1 MKEKRRES
9 STSVKSR
16 VEGKVSFMVIKQ
28 LSVFLQ
34 NELGRLEEVTD
45 ILYKHNINISALSI
59 AETAEYGVLRMI
71 VDDTGKASEALKA
84 EDFNVKVSDVICVE
98 SPDVPGELHKNLQL
112 LTGAGINLSYMYGYS
127 NGGTARLIMKVSDPV
142 KAMELLK

>member
-1 MKEKRRES
+1 MI
-9 STSVKSR
+9 
-16 VEGKVSFMVIKQ
+16 IKQ

-45 ILYKHNINISALSI
+45 ILYKHNINITALSI

-71 VDDTGKASEALKA
+71 VNDIDKAAAALK
-84 EDFNVKVSDVICVE
+84 EDDFSVKISDVICIE
-98 SPDVPGELHKNLQL
+98 SPDVPGELHKNLL
-112 LTGAGINLSYMYGYS
+112 LLSGAGINLSYMYGYS

-142 KAMELLK
+142 KAIQLLK

>member
-1 MKEKRRES
+1 MI
-9 STSVKSR
+9 
-16 VEGKVSFMVIKQ
+16 IKQ

-45 ILYKHNINISALSI
+45 ILYQRDINISALCI

-71 VDDTGKASEALKA
+71 VSDIDKAAEVLKE
-84 EDFNVKVSDVICVE
+84 EDFSVKITNVICME
-98 SPDVPGELHKNLQL
+98 TPDVPGELHKALRVLSAQ
-112 LTGAGINLSYMYGYS
+112 GINLSYMYGYS
-127 NGGTARLIMKVSDPV
+127 NGGTARLILKVSDPE

>member
-1 MKEKRRES
+1 
-9 STSVKSR
+9 
-16 VEGKVSFMVIKQ
+16 MVIKQ

-45 ILYKHNINISALSI
+45 ILYKHNINISACSI

-71 VDDTGKASEALKA
+71 VSDADKAAAALKA
-84 EDFNVKVSDVICVE
+84 DDFSVKISDVICVE
-98 SPDVPGELHKNLQL
+98 TPDVPGELHKSLQL

-127 NGGTARLIMKVSDPV
+127 NGGTARLIMKVSDPA
-142 KAMELLK
+142 KAIQLLK

>member
-84 EDFNVKVSDVICVE
+84 EDFNVKISDVICVE

-142 KAMELLK
+142 KAMDLLK

>member
-1 MKEKRRES
+1 MI
-9 STSVKSR
+9 
-16 VEGKVSFMVIKQ
+16 IKQ

-71 VDDTGKASEALKA
+71 VSDIDKAAAALKA
-84 EDFNVKVSDVICVE
+84 EDFSVKVSDVICVE
-98 SPDVPGELHKNLQL
+98 SPDEPGELHKTLQL

-127 NGGTARLIMKVSDPV
+127 NGGTARLVMKVSDPA
-142 KAMELLK
+142 KAIQLLK

>member
-1 MKEKRRES
+1 MI
-9 STSVKSR
+9 
-16 VEGKVSFMVIKQ
+16 IKQ

-71 VDDTGKASEALKA
+71 VSDIDKAAESLKA
-84 EDFNVKVSDVICVE
+84 EDFSVKVSDVICVE
-98 SPDVPGELHKNLQL
+98 SPDEPGELHKALQL

-127 NGGTARLIMKVSDPV
+127 NGGTARLIMKVSDPA
-142 KAMELLK
+142 KAIELLK